1 MKASGRPVIL
11 ISEELKEEEIAEIR
25 AIVPRA
31 RLLTGADLESDL
43 SLVERVEIC
52 YPALPAELWSKAR
65 SLQWLQIKWAG
76 AESVL
81 RILEAKS
88 HPAVITNTHIHADA
102 VAEHLWG
109 MCLALTR
116 NINRAVLQQR
126 ERIWDRTAVL
136 PGISLLAGK
145 TACIVGLGT
154 IGRSCAEL
162 AKAFGMH
169 VIGIRRQPGSLRPA
183 PDEAGAGDRAG
194 STMVADEMVGPEDKR
209 PAFARS
215 RLIMVILPDAP
226 GTRHF
231 IGREEMASMRGAYLL
246 NAGRGGCIDTD
257 ALVEALGSGSVR
269 AAGLD
274 VTDPEPLPPDHP
286 LWGMPNVI
294 ITPHYAGDH
303 PGYDREAFR
312 AFIDNLGRYIRG
324 ESLRSV
330 VDREA
335 GY

>member
-1 MKASGRPVIL
+1 MEASGRPVIL
-11 ISEELKEEEIAEIR
+11 LTEQLKEEEIAEIR
-25 AIVPRA
+25 AIVPLA
-31 RLLTGADLESDL
+31 RLLTGIDLEADP
-43 SLVERVEIC
+43 SLVEQVEVC
-52 YPALPAELWSKAR
+52 CPMLPAELWPMAR
-65 SLQWLQIKWAG
+65 SLRWLHIDRAG
-76 AESVL
+76 VESVL
-81 RILEAKS
+81 SIPEAKN
-88 HPAVITNTHIHADA
+88 HPAVITNTHIHANA

-109 MCLALTR
+109 MALALSR

-126 ERIWDRTAVL
+126 EHAWDRKSAA
-136 PGISLLAGK
+136 PGISLFAGK

-154 IGRSCAEL
+154 IGRRCAEL
-162 AKAFGMH
+162 AKAFGMR
-169 VIGIRRQPGSLRPA
+169 VIGIRRRP
-183 PDEAGAGDRAG
+183 ESAGDGDARR
-194 STMVADEMVGPEDKR
+194 STGADEIVGPADR
-209 PAFARS
+209 RSAFARS
-215 RLIMVILPDAP
+215 RLIMAILPDAP

-246 NAGRGGCIDTD
+246 NAGRGSCVDTD

-274 VTDPEPLPPDHP
+274 VTDPEPLPPEHP

-303 PGYDREAFR
+303 PGYVGEAFR
-312 AFIDNLGRYIRG
+312 AFIDNLNRYTNG
-324 ESLRSV
+324 EPLLSV

>member
-11 ISEELKEEEIAEIR
+11 ISEELKKEEIAKIR

-52 YPALPAELWSKAR
+52 YPALPAQLWPRAR
-65 SLQWLQIKWAG
+65 ALRWVQIKVAG

-81 RILEAKS
+81 RVPEAKS
-88 HPAVITNTHIHADA
+88 HPAVITNTHIHAEA
-102 VAEHLWG
+102 IAEHLWG
-109 MCLALTR
+109 MSLALSR
-116 NINRAVLQQR
+116 NINRAILLQR
-126 ERIWDRTAVL
+126 ERSWDKQAVL
-136 PGISLLAGK
+136 PGISTLAGK
-145 TACIVGLGT
+145 TACIVGLGS
-154 IGRSCAEL
+154 IGRRCAEL

-169 VIGIRRQPGSLRPA
+169 VIGIRRHPGSIRPA
-183 PDEAGAGDRAG
+183 PDEAGAGDQAG
-194 STMVADEMVGPEDKR
+194 STMVADEIVGPADR
-209 PAFARS
+209 LSAFARS

-286 LWGMPNVI
+286 LWGMANVI
-294 ITPHYAGDH
+294 ITPH
-303 PGYDREAFR
+303 
-312 AFIDNLGRYIRG
+312 
-324 ESLRSV
+324 
-330 VDREA
+330 
-335 GY
+335 

>member
-1 MKASGRPVIL
+1 MEARGRPVIL
-11 ISEELKEEEIAEIR
+11 LTEQLNEEEIAEIR

-31 RLLTGADLESDL
+31 RLLTGIDLEANPL
-43 SLVERVEIC
+43 LVEQVEIC
-52 YPALPAELWSKAR
+52 YPVLPAELWPMAR
-65 SLQWLQIKWAG
+65 SLRWLHLKLAG
-76 AESVL
+76 VESVL
-81 RILEAKS
+81 RIPEARN
-88 HPAVITNTHIHADA
+88 HPAVITNTHIHAGA

-116 NINRAVLQQR
+116 NLNRAVLQQR
-126 ERIWDRTAVL
+126 ERIWDKAAVL
-136 PGISLLAGK
+136 PGISTLAGK
-145 TACIVGLGT
+145 TACIVGLGA
-154 IGRSCAEL
+154 IGRRCAEL
-162 AKAFGMH
+162 ARAFGMH
-169 VIGIRRQPGSLRPA
+169 VIGIRRRPESVGDGDA
-183 PDEAGAGDRAG
+183 GRSAGA
-194 STMVADEMVGPEDKR
+194 DEIVGPADR
-209 PAFARS
+209 RSAFARS
-215 RLIMVILPDAP
+215 RLIMAILPDAP

-257 ALVEALGSGSVR
+257 ALVEALGRGSVR

-303 PGYDREAFR
+303 PGYDGEAFR
-312 AFIDNLGRYIRG
+312 VFVDNLKRYTHG
-324 ESLRSV
+324 EPLLSV